1 MMPKFGSR
9 DIEHQQNS
17 LEALQS
23 KSVSAFVTEITP
35 RLLKA
40 FPDRYN
46 TTQQLHLENN
56 YFRKIWL
63 L

>member
-46 TTQQLHLENN
+46 TTTTSG
-56 YFRKIWL
+56 K
-63 L
+63 